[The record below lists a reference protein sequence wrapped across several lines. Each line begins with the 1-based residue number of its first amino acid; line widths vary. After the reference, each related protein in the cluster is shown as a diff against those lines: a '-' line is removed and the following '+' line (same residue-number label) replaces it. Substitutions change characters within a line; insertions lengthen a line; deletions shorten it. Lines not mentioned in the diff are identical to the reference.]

1 MGRRECVRGIV
12 GETGSSSDED
22 IDDILQDLEGKR
34 RRRERQGSGMD
45 EARATKRDADAIIED
60 LELAARIE
68 RRNAKLNQLA
78 YRNLMDDI
86 GKFGDDAAGL
96 EAMLAGSNR
105 RVEGARMSVDALVRS
120 YESKYFGGLL
130 RDLRNA
136 NLLQFVQARF
146 MGIGKGLLDDKIAKE
161 LWELR
166 DGGTPGS
173 TGSKE
178 AQGIAKIINKYQ
190 ELARQDQNA
199 HGAFIRRLDGYI
211 VSQSHDMFRIDRAG
225 REKWIADVKPL
236 LSDRMFQDVALT
248 GDSAVDTR
256 SIDEFLGF
264 IYDELRTGN
273 FIKADAEAP
282 LIGFKGPANLAKRVS
297 QARVL
302 HFKDADAFMVYN
314 DTYGTGS
321 LLEAVSAGLRRAA
334 NTAALL
340 ERMGTNP
347 RAMFERVLN
356 DLRERSRQAPDRVR
370 LRLQGSYA
378 ERLMDVVDGT
388 VDIPS
393 SVSAARRL
401 SALRAL
407 QVQSSL
413 GGAVLASFPDI
424 VTAASELQYQ
434 GDNLLSAIGRQ
445 MAGML
450 AQVGGG
456 RAQREAAD
464 LLGVGID
471 SILRDVASRMTTAD
485 NAGST
490 INKLNHAF
498 FKLNLL
504 SQWTTASERAVSEIM
519 SANLGQ
525 LRGEAWDRLPARIRG
540 TMELY
545 NITGEDW
552 DLIRFNGMEEFDGR
566 MYVSPEKLREGGIDE
581 RQARAVE
588 AKIRAYFSDRTAV
601 AILKGGVREK
611 LYTTQAAQPGTPMGE
626 AIRFVMQF
634 KSYGISFVQKVIGR
648 YTQEDRFWSIPGS
661 LFKMPASEAFQLANL
676 ALTLTGMGYL
686 SMAAKD
692 IAKGREPRDPMR
704 VDTMQAAML
713 QGGGFGILG
722 DFLFAQTNRFGGGF
736 LDTAMGPIYG
746 DASTIGD
753 LFNKTRDYVSGQS
766 DDVPTNEAFNFVKG
780 NTPFINLFYTRAAL
794 DYMFLYSAQEAL
806 NPGSLRRMEQ
816 RMKRERDQ
824 EFILPPSEYRVQVFE

>member
-1 MGRRECVRGIV
+1 MGRRECVRGII
-12 GETGSSSDED
+12 GETGAGDD
-22 IDDILQDLEGKR
+22 DAIDMVLQDLEAKR

-45 EARATKRDADAIIED
+45 EARATQRDADGVAED

-86 GKFGDDAAGL
+86 AKFDDDAQGL
-96 EAMLAGSNR
+96 EAMLAGSNK
-105 RVEGARMSVDALVRS
+105 RVEGARLSVDALVRS

-146 MGIGKGLLDDKIAKE
+146 MGLGKGLLDDKIAKE

-173 TGSKE
+173 TGSAE
-178 AQGIAKIINKYQ
+178 AAGIAKIINKYQ

-225 REKWIADVKPL
+225 PEKWIADVKPL

-248 GDSAVDTR
+248 GDAAADTR
-256 SIDEFLGF
+256 SIDEFLKF
-264 IYDELRTGN
+264 VYDELRTGN
-273 FIKADAEAP
+273 FIKSDGEAP

-302 HFKDADAFMVYN
+302 HFKDADAFIAYN
-314 DTYGTGS
+314 DAYGTGS

-347 RAMFERVLN
+347 RAMFDRVLN
-356 DLRERSRQAPDRVR
+356 DLRERSRGAPDRVR
-370 LRLQGSYA
+370 TRLKGSYA
-378 ERLMDVVDGT
+378 TRLMDVVDGT
-388 VDIPS
+388 ADIPS

-434 GDNLLSAIGRQ
+434 GDNLLSAVGKQ
-445 MAGML
+445 LSGML

-471 SILRDVASRMTTAD
+471 SILRDVASRMTVAD

-504 SQWTTASERAVSEIM
+504 SQWTTAGERAVSEIM
-519 SANLGQ
+519 SANLGR
-525 LRGEAWDRLPARIRG
+525 LRGEAFDRLPARIRE

-545 NITGEDW
+545 NIGAQDW

-566 MYVSPEKLREGGIDE
+566 MYVSPEKLREGGIDA
-581 RQARAVE
+581 RQARSVE

-611 LYTTQAAQPGTPMGE
+611 AYTTQALPPGTPAGE
-626 AIRFVMQF
+626 AIRFIMQF
-634 KSYGISFVQKVIGR
+634 KSYGISFIQKVIGR

-661 LFKMPASEAFQLANL
+661 VFKMPASEAAQLAQL
-676 ALTLTGMGYL
+676 VVTLTGMGYL

-713 QGGGFGILG
+713 QGGGFGIFA
-722 DFLFAQTNRFGGGF
+722 DFLFAQTNRFDGQF
-736 LDTAMGPIYG
+736 LDTVMGPGYG
-746 DASTIGD
+746 DVSALGGVY
-753 LFNKTRDYVSGQS
+753 NKSRDYMTGQS
-766 DDVPTNEAFNFVKG
+766 DDPPVTEAFNFIKG
-780 NTPFINLFYTRAAL
+780 NTPFVNLFYTRAAL
-794 DYMFLYSAQEAL
+794 DYLFLYSAQEAL
-806 NPGSLRRMEQ
+806 NPGSLRRMES

-824 EFILPPSEYRVQVFE
+824 EFILPPSENRVRVFE